1 MAPLHSTLPTRS
13 NLLNLVYV
21 LGLIAF
27 WLAGGIGGLWAGE
40 QLWRWLGVETSFLT
54 VYADMAFLLLGLFA
68 GTLVGGVLVMCVE
81 AFLFDRWLARVKAE
95 IDAGTSPACLW
106 AKDLGETLATGS
118 SAEPGTPSTHALNG
132 PRPYRPRATASKAR
146 YGSRAFQRV
155 TQYDHDD

>member
-1 MAPLHSTLPTRS
+1 MAPLPSTLPTRS

-81 AFLFDRWLARVKAE
+81 AFLFDRWL
-95 IDAGTSPACLW
+95 
-106 AKDLGETLATGS
+106 
-118 SAEPGTPSTHALNG
+118 
-132 PRPYRPRATASKAR
+132 RA
-146 YGSRAFQRV
+146 
-155 TQYDHDD
+155 